1 MMRNIAALACG
12 IIFGVGLGVSQMTN
26 PDKVLDFFD
35 PFGAWDPSLA
45 FVMGGAVAVTAVAF
59 RFVSRRPHP
68 LYAESFSLPTKADI
82 DARLIGGAAVYGVG
96 WGLSGLCVGP
106 SIAALA
112 YGDTRVAIFVIALV
126 IGAWLANIVTHAKAT
141 PLLADG

>member
-1 MMRNIAALACG
+1 MLRNIAALACG

-35 PFGAWDPSLA
+35 VFGAWDPSLA

-59 RFVSRRPHP
+59 RFVLRRPNP
-68 LYAESFSLPTKADI
+68 LYAENFSLPTKANI
-82 DARLIGGAAVYGVG
+82 DARLIGGSAVYGVG
-96 WGLSGLCVGP
+96 WGLVGFCVGP

-112 YGDTRVAIFVIALV
+112 YGDTRVAIFVIALTV
-126 IGAWLANIVTHAKAT
+126 GAWLANVTTHAKST

>member
-1 MMRNIAALACG
+1 MMRNIAALTCG

-35 PFGAWDPSLA
+35 VFGAWDPSLA
-45 FVMGGAVAVTAVAF
+45 FVMGGAVAVTAIAF
-59 RFVSRRPHP
+59 RFVLQRPHP
-68 LYAESFSLPTKADI
+68 LYADKFSLPTKADI
-82 DARLIGGAAVYGVG
+82 DARLLGGSAVYGVG
-96 WGLSGLCVGP
+96 WGLVGFCVGP

-112 YGDTRVAIFVIALV
+112 YGDSRVAIFVVAMTV
-126 IGAWLANIVTHAKAT
+126 GAWLANMATRAKTT

>member
-1 MMRNIAALACG
+1 MLRNIAALVCG
-12 IIFGVGLGVSQMTN
+12 IVFGAGLGVSQMTN

-35 PFGAWDPSLA
+35 VFGAWDPSLA

-59 RFVSRRPHP
+59 RFVLKRPNP
-68 LYAESFSLPTKADI
+68 LLAETFSLPTKADI
-82 DARLIGGAAVYGVG
+82 DVRLLAGAAVYGVG
-96 WGLSGLCVGP
+96 WGLVGFCAGP

-112 YGDTRVAIFVIALV
+112 YGDSRVAIFVAALAAGV
-126 IGAWLANIVTHAKAT
+126 WLANIVTRARPT

>member
-12 IIFGVGLGVSQMTN
+12 VIFGAGLGVSQMTN

-35 PFGAWDPSLA
+35 VFGAWDPSLA
-45 FVMGGAVAVTAVAF
+45 FVMGGAVAVTLVAF
-59 RFVSRRPHP
+59 RFVLKRPNP
-68 LYAESFSLPTKADI
+68 LLADRFSLPTKSDI

-96 WGLSGLCVGP
+96 WGLVGFCAGP

-112 YGDTRVAIFVIALV
+112 YGDSRVAIFVVAMVAGVL
-126 IGAWLANIVTHAKAT
+126 LANIVARDKPT

>member
-12 IIFGVGLGVSQMTN
+12 VIFGIGLGVSQMTN

-35 PFGAWDPSLA
+35 LFGTWDPSLA
-45 FVMGGAVAVTAVAF
+45 FVMGGAVAVTALAF
-59 RFVSRRPHP
+59 RFVLKRPNP
-68 LYAESFSLPTKADI
+68 LYAEKFSLPAKSDI
-82 DARLIGGAAVYGVG
+82 DARLIGGSAVYGVG
-96 WGLSGLCVGP
+96 WGLAGFCVGP

-112 YGDTRVAIFVIALV
+112 YGDNRVVIFVAALIV
-126 IGAWLANIVTHAKAT
+126 GAGIANIVTRARPT

>member
-12 IIFGVGLGVSQMTN
+12 IIFGIGLGVSQMTN

-35 PFGAWDPSLA
+35 VFGAWDPSLA

-59 RFVSRRPHP
+59 RFVLKRPNP

-82 DARLIGGAAVYGVG
+82 DARLLGGSAVYGVG
-96 WGLSGLCVGP
+96 WGLAGFCVGP

-112 YGDTRVAIFVIALV
+112 YGDNRVVIFVAALIA
-126 IGAWLANIVTHAKAT
+126 GAWIANMVTRNRAT
-141 PLLADG
+141 PLIADG

>member
-1 MMRNIAALACG
+1 MMRNLAALACG

-26 PDKVLDFFD
+26 PGKVLDFFD
-35 PFGAWDPSLA
+35 VFGAWDPSLA
-45 FVMGGAVAVTAVAF
+45 FVMGGAVAVTAIAF
-59 RFVSRRPHP
+59 RFVLRRPNP

-82 DARLIGGAAVYGVG
+82 DARLLGGSAVYGVG
-96 WGLSGLCVGP
+96 WGLAGFCVGP

-112 YGDTRVAIFVIALV
+112 YGDTRVAIFVIAMAV
-126 IGAWLANIVTHAKAT
+126 GTALANIATRAKAT

>member
-1 MMRNIAALACG
+1 MLRNIAALACG
-12 IIFGVGLGVSQMTN
+12 IVFGAGLGISQMTN

-35 PFGAWDPSLA
+35 IFGAWDPSLA

-59 RFVSRRPHP
+59 RFVLRRPNP
-68 LYAESFSLPTKADI
+68 LLAESFSLPTKADI
-82 DARLIGGAAVYGVG
+82 DARLLAGAAVYGVG
-96 WGLSGLCVGP
+96 WGLVGFCAGP

-112 YGDTRVAIFVIALV
+112 YGDSRVVIFVAALV
-126 IGAWLANIVTHAKAT
+126 AGAWLANLVTRARPT

>member
-1 MMRNIAALACG
+1 
-12 IIFGVGLGVSQMTN
+12 MTN

-35 PFGAWDPSLA
+35 LFGTWDPSLA

-59 RFVSRRPHP
+59 RFVLKRPNP
-68 LYAESFSLPTKADI
+68 RYAEKFSLPTKSDI
-82 DARLIGGAAVYGVG
+82 DARLIGGSAVYGVG
-96 WGLSGLCVGP
+96 WGLAGFCVGP

-112 YGDTRVAIFVIALV
+112 YGDHRVVIFVAALV
-126 IGAWLANIVTHAKAT
+126 AGAWIANIAIRARPT